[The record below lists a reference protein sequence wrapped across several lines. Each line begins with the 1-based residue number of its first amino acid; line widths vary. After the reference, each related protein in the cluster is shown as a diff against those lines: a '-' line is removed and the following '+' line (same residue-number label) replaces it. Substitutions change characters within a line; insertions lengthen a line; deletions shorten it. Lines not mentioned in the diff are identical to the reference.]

1 METPIISATGCEV
14 GLVVRTLQGLGD
26 IPIARYKV
34 DLTVE
39 QEEWLIELD
48 EVDADALL
56 SEIAIV
62 VVDQIEQS
70 IKWEKDRE
78 EPDPDRTWGEE

>member
-39 QEEWLIELD
+39 QEEWLIKLD
-48 EVDADALL
+48 ESDADSLL
-56 SEIAIV
+56 SEIAV
-62 VVDQIEQS
+62 AVEGQIEKYIQ
-70 IKWEKDRE
+70 WERDRE